1 MPTDY
6 LEFDTVPSNEP
17 CVQIGHENYW
27 NLATL
32 EADVLIDQLKR
43 TFPQAYPLGLDFKKT
58 YNDHDFGRYIGI
70 KIVYN
75 SDIPDHELVYD
86 IDKNFPEQWDEVSL
100 DKLMKV
106 EDYFFMI
113 KKRLE
118 IQNDKTDEI
127 AFNQLARGY

>member
-6 LEFDTVPSNEP
+6 LEYDTVPSNEP
-17 CVQIGHENYW
+17 CVQIGHENYR
-27 NLATL
+27 NLAIL

-43 TFPQAYPLGLDFKKT
+43 TFPQAHPLGLDFKKT
-58 YNDHDFGRYIGI
+58 YNNHDFGQYIGI
-70 KIVYN
+70 KIVFN

-86 IDKNFPEQWDEVSL
+86 IDKNFPEQWDEISL
-100 DKLMKV
+100 DKLMKS